1 MRDWI
6 RTLARA
12 SYRGASFHVEKG
24 SAQKTGRA
32 VVTHKYVKS
41 EQHATED
48 MGRLP
53 REFRVQAYIA
63 NDAADAEMAALLQVC
78 STSGPGLLVLPM
90 FDPAMVRCTNCSPSM
105 EKTKLGYV
113 SFDLDFIEAGSDGAA
128 FPALALGDRVA
139 ASVLDTLAG
148 AVSGALAGF
157 TIQ

>member
-12 SYRGASFHVEKG
+12 SYRGASFHIEKASG
-24 SAQKTGRA
+24 QKAGRA

-63 NDAADAEMAALLQVC
+63 NDAADADMAALLQVC

-90 FDPAMVRCTNCSPSM
+90 FEPVMVRCTNCSPSA
-105 EKTKLGYV
+105 EKTKLGFV
-113 SFDLDFIEAGSDGAA
+113 AFDLDFIEAGSDGAA
-128 FPALALGDRVA
+128 FPAIALGDRIA
-139 ASVLDTLAG
+139 ASALDTLAG
-148 AVSGALAGF
+148 TVSDALSSF
-157 TIQ
+157 SLR

>member
-12 SYRGASFHVEKG
+12 SYRGVSFQVEKSSG
-24 SAQKTGRA
+24 SKSGRA

-63 NDAADAEMAALLQVC
+63 NDTADADMAALLQVC

-90 FDPAMVRCTNCSPSM
+90 FAPTLVRCTNCSPSA

-113 SFDLDFIEAGSDGAA
+113 SFDLDFIEAGSDGAV
-128 FPALALGDRVA
+128 FPALPLGDRIA
-139 ASVLDTLAG
+139 ASALDALPG
-148 AVSGALAGF
+148 LVSDALSSYAP
-157 TIQ
+157 